1 MHKSG
6 EFYSAI
12 FTKRT
17 HSKHFTSIKI
27 KHFYY
32 LQNKAYQT
40 VKVFISCFN
49 NLFQVINTII

>member
-12 FTKRT
+12 FTKRP
-17 HSKHFTSIKI
+17 HNNLLCKI

-32 LQNKAYQT
+32 LQNEAHQT
-40 VKVFISCFN
+40 VKVFTSCLN
-49 NLFQVINTII
+49 NLLKAINAIN